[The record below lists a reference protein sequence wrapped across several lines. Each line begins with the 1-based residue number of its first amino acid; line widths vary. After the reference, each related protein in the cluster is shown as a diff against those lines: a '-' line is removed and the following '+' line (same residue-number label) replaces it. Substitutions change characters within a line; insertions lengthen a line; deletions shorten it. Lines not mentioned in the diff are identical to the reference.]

1 MNVIIPSE
9 IFNINNI
16 YFQDPIKNNIF
27 DNSNFIKIIYSN
39 NVLTLNCVV
48 IEFNLYLLNRDI
60 LYNKHKYSYNVNLN
74 FDTII
79 TLYAIE
85 KNILSKLSHLNKR
98 PVHRLYDFLSS
109 GHIKVFHEKND
120 MNNNTIKTKKNNDEN
135 KNMLDILHSFGVKIS
150 GVWENNVEYG
160 LTYKFIKL

>member
-1 MNVIIPSE
+1 MNIIIPSE
-9 IFNINNI
+9 TFNINNI

-48 IEFNLYLLNRDI
+48 IEFNLYLINCDI
-60 LYNKHKYSYNVNLN
+60 FYNKYKYTYNVNLN
-74 FDTII
+74 FNTII

-85 KNILSKLSHLNKR
+85 KNILSKLLHLNKK
-98 PVHRLYDFLSS
+98 PVYRLYEFLCS
-109 GHIKVFHEKND
+109 GQIKIFYEKND
-120 MNNNTIKTKKNNDEN
+120 MDNNTIKTKKNNDEN
-135 KNMLDILHSFGVKIS
+135 KNMLDILQSFGVKIS
-150 GVWENNVEYG
+150 GVWENNVDYG

>member
-1 MNVIIPSE
+1 MNIIIPSE
-9 IFNINNI
+9 TFNINNI

-48 IEFNLYLLNRDI
+48 IEFNLYLMECDVF
-60 LYNKHKYSYNVNLN
+60 YNKHKYSYNVNLN
-74 FDTII
+74 FNTII

-98 PVHRLYDFLSS
+98 PVYRLYEILSL
-109 GHIKVFHEKND
+109 GYIKVFHEKND
-120 MNNNTIKTKKNNDEN
+120 MNGNKTKNNNDE
-135 KNMLDILHSFGVKIS
+135 KTIMLDILHSFGVKIS